1 MNHAKNIAPN
11 LCSHSGHGWNS
22 IEGFHK
28 GSKLTIK
35 DGFVCT
41 SFQEIEASRN
51 NLTNTLKSTSI
62 LIQNPLIL
70 LIFVSL
76 LCGSSQN
83 YF

>member
-1 MNHAKNIAPN
+1 M
-11 LCSHSGHGWNS
+11 
-22 IEGFHK
+22 
-28 GSKLTIK
+28 IK

-41 SFQEIEASRN
+41 SFQEIEASQN
-51 NLTNTLKSTSI
+51 NLSNTLKSTLI
-62 LIQNPLIL
+62 LIQKPLNL

>member
-1 MNHAKNIAPN
+1 M
-11 LCSHSGHGWNS
+11 
-22 IEGFHK
+22 
-28 GSKLTIK
+28 IK

-41 SFQEIEASRN
+41 SFQEIEALRKN
-51 NLTNTLKSTSI
+51 PTNTLKSASI